1 MLSQIEKICKIQF
14 GIHRT
19 TESFREKWKTL
30 QGESATPGRGICRSR
45 RLLKLHKHSMQLNSF
60 KTLVLNG
67 IYLQGRSSMLLQQN
81 LCRMSDFKF
90 MYIDVE
96 SNKKAAVGDS
106 ITVELGNEADEIIND
121 NNRRVCA
128 VQGMREMEGNWETKK
143 SVMRIS
149 KCA

>member
-1 MLSQIEKICKIQF
+1 
-14 GIHRT
+14 
-19 TESFREKWKTL
+19 
-30 QGESATPGRGICRSR
+30 
-45 RLLKLHKHSMQLNSF
+45 MQLNSF

-90 MYIDVE
+90 MDIDVE

-106 ITVELGNEADEIIND
+106 ITVELGNEVDEIIND

-128 VQGMREMEGNWETKK
+128 VQGMREMEGNWETKT